1 MASNQYWDNGLP
13 NSLIPGLPYPGDL
26 LYWDNA
32 LPIEGLQSTDIYIVG
47 NAIVGSHSVPTG
59 GVVTLA
65 VFPLVGN
72 AIVGGHTVPT
82 GGAVQASTITILGT
96 AITGAHSVPAGGVV
110 ALQSIPIVGDV
121 IVGSHSVPVGG
132 TVSLQVLPI
141 VGDVIVGGST
151 VFTDGVVSL
160 TAAPGAPTGSLGS
173 GFGTGVM
180 PIPRPNEYDDYLKA
194 QYPVMELAM
203 MRTVNA
209 WGLNGIPPCVA
220 QDPDAQFG
228 AFHVAQDLRRNFFV
242 RGSITTPTTVSGNN
256 VVVQFQV
263 PVGYFGLLLGV
274 YNIYTGTGFVQGSG
288 DIVWRI
294 KIGGRWLRN
303 FGNQLFSQGDLANPF
318 PLMASDTLMPGEL
331 VQFIVSV
338 PNTSGGIQVGAS
350 NILCGL
356 QGWFYPLPTRSIM
369 ESDPQSRLTGRKL

>member
-13 NSLIPGLPYPGDL
+13 NSLIPGLSYPGDL

-32 LPIEGLQSTDIYIVG
+32 LPIEGLQSTDFVIVG
-47 NAIVGSHSVPTG
+47 NAITGSHSVPVG
-59 GVVTLA
+59 GVVSLS
-65 VFPLVGN
+65 VLPLVGN
-72 AIVGGHTVPT
+72 AITGSHTVFS
-82 GGAVQASTITILGT
+82 GGAVQATTITILGT
-96 AITGAHSVPAGGVV
+96 AITG
-110 ALQSIPIVGDV
+110 
-121 IVGSHSVPVGG
+121 SHSVPSGG

-141 VGDVIVGGST
+141 VGNTITGAHTVFSGGVVGLSVLPIVGNAIVGGST
-151 VFTDGVVSL
+151 VFTDGVVSIV
-160 TAAPGAPTGSLGS
+160 AGPGVPTGSLGS

-180 PIPRPNEYDDYLKA
+180 PIPTPNKYDDYLKG
-194 QYPVMELAM
+194 QYAVMERAM
-203 MRTVNA
+203 SATVNA

-256 VVVQFQV
+256 LVVSFQV

-338 PNTSGGIQVGAS
+338 PNTSGNIQVGTS

-356 QGWFYPLPTRSIM
+356 QGWFYPLPTRSLM
-369 ESDPQSRLTGRKL
+369 DSDPSARLTGRKL